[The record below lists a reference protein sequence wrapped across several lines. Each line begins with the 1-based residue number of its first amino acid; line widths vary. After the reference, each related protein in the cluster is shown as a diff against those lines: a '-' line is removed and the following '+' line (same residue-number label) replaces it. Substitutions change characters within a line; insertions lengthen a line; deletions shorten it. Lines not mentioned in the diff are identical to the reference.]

1 MGALVRGG
9 AGLSD
14 AIFIPSLP
22 TTGRRTL
29 HNPRVSIL
37 SRAGLILAA
46 TVFAAACAPADAPT
60 AAGPSASASAAAEA
74 CPSGGLPT
82 LSAGTLTIG
91 TDQPVYQPWYVD
103 DAPENGQGFESAVA
117 YAIAEQLG
125 YPKDKV
131 AWARVPFNAAIQPGP
146 KPFDLNL
153 TEFSITDERR
163 QAVDFS
169 APYYD
174 VKQAVVALSDNPFA
188 NVTNVAGLAGARLG
202 AQVGTTSYD
211 AINAVIKPS
220 TPAAVFNT
228 NDDAKLALSNGQV
241 DAIVVDLP
249 TAFFI
254 TSAELQN
261 AKIVGQLP
269 AGTGTPE
276 QFGAVL
282 DKNSPL
288 TPCVSEAVEALRSAG
303 TLTALEQQWLTA
315 EGNAPELT

>member
-1 MGALVRGG
+1 MTIV
-9 AGLSD
+9 
-14 AIFIPSLP
+14 
-22 TTGRRTL
+22 T
-29 HNPRVSIL
+29 
-37 SRAGLILAA
+37 RAGLLLAA
-46 TVFAAACAPADAPT
+46 TVFAAACAPADAPST
-60 AAGPSASASAAAEA
+60 TGPSGAPASAAGAA
-74 CPSGGLPT
+74 CPKGGLST
-82 LSAGTLTIG
+82 LVPDTLTVG

-117 YAIAEQLG
+117 YAIADQLG

-131 AWARVPFNAAIQPGP
+131 AWTRVPFNAAISARPEVLRPQPHRVLDHRRAQAGRR
-146 KPFDLNL
+146 LL
-153 TEFSITDERR
+153 GALLRR
-163 QAVDFS
+163 QAGRRRALGQS
-169 APYYD
+169 RSRAPRT
-174 VKQAVVALSDNPFA
+174 SP
-188 NVTNVAGLAGARLG
+188 GSRSARLG

-211 AINAVIKPS
+211 AIDDMIKPN

-282 DKNSPL
+282 DKGSPL
-288 TPCVSEAVEALRSAG
+288 TSCVSEAVETLRSAG
-303 TLTALEQQWLTA
+303 TLAALEQQWLTSA
-315 EGNAPELT
+315 GSAPELT

>member
-1 MGALVRGG
+1 M
-9 AGLSD
+9 
-14 AIFIPSLP
+14 
-22 TTGRRTL
+22 
-29 HNPRVSIL
+29 SIL
-37 SRAGLILAA
+37 SRAGLILAVTA
-46 TVFAAACAPADAPT
+46 FAAACAPADAPT
-60 AAGPSASASAAAEA
+60 AAGPSASASPAAAA
-74 CPSGGLPT
+74 CPKGGLPT
-82 LSAGTLTIG
+82 LTAGTLTVG
-91 TDQPVYQPWYVD
+91 TDQPVYQPWFVD

-131 AWARVPFNAAIQPGP
+131 KWARVPFNAAIQPGP

-174 VKQAVVALSDNPFA
+174 VKQAVVALNGNPA
-188 NVTNVAGLAGARLG
+188 AGATTAAELQSARLG

-211 AINAVIKPS
+211 AINEVIKP
-220 TPAAVFNT
+220 TTAASVFNT

-254 TSAELQN
+254 TSAELEN
-261 AKIVGQLP
+261 ATIVGQLP

-303 TLTALEQQWLTA
+303 TLASLEDQWLTSA
-315 EGNAPELT
+315 GSAPELT

>member
-1 MGALVRGG
+1 MTILTRAAL
-9 AGLSD
+9 L
-14 AIFIPSLP
+14 
-22 TTGRRTL
+22 
-29 HNPRVSIL
+29 
-37 SRAGLILAA
+37 LAA
-46 TVFAAACAPADAPT
+46 SVLAAACAPADAPSTT
-60 AAGPSASASAAAEA
+60 APSASAAAQG
-74 CPSGGLPT
+74 CPKGGLPT
-82 LSAGTLTIG
+82 LTAGTLTVG

-125 YPKDKV
+125 YPQDKV
-131 AWARVPFNAAIQPGP
+131 TWTRVPFNAAIQPGP
-146 KPFDLNL
+146 KSFDLNL

-174 VKQAVVALSDNPFA
+174 VRQAVVALNDNPFA
-188 NVTNVAGLAGARLG
+188 STTTVAGLAGARLG

-211 AINAVIKPS
+211 AINEIIKPS
-220 TPAAVFNT
+220 TPASVFNT

-254 TSAELQN
+254 TSAELEN
-261 AKIVGQLP
+261 ARIVGQLP

-282 DKNSPL
+282 DKDSAL
-288 TPCVSEAVEALRSAG
+288 TACVSEAVEALRSAG

-315 EGNAPELT
+315 AGSAPELT